1 MQQLVEEMSELTK
14 AICKY
19 ARVNGI
25 GQPVADSVTEEATEA
40 NLVEELADVKLVLEQ
55 VIYLHG
61 CKEGVEN
68 IIAEKIVKVNERIQK
83 SRTDNK
89 NWFSETE
96 NAEAEKVAKIIERI
110 RKDRLSSETEN
121 ADIVD
126 VANFFLLKQP
136 MFHQKLQKLC
146 YYAEAWSEALIG
158 QPIAEKAEFQAWVNG
173 PENVVLYELFNKCGW
188 NQIFVDDHVAK
199 HIGKVF
205 SEEQLGLLENVW
217 ETYGD
222 STGTALEALTQR
234 ELPWIEARGNAK
246 IFEHCTTPIST
257 ETMAKYYKSI
267 YQENE

>member
-1 MQQLVEEMSELTK
+1 MIKNEKQKIADYFGEAVQMQQLVEEMSELTK

-68 IIAEKIVKVNERIQK
+68 VIAEKIVKVNERIRK
-83 SRTDNK
+83 NRSDNK
-89 NWFSETE
+89 KSLNSGTE
-96 NAEAEKVAKIIERI
+96 K
-110 RKDRLSSETEN
+110 

-126 VANFFLLKQP
+126 VADFFLLKQP
-136 MFHQKLQKLC
+136 MVQQKLQKLC
-146 YYAEAWSEALIG
+146 YYAEAWSEALLG
-158 QPIAEKAEFQAWVNG
+158 QPIAENAEFQAWVHG
-173 PENVVLYELFNKCGW
+173 PENNVLHELFHECGW
-188 NQIFVDDHVAK
+188 DEIFLDGQVAERIK
-199 HIGKVF
+199 KVF
-205 SEEQLGLLENVW
+205 SEEQLELLENVW

-222 STGTALEALTQR
+222 ATATDLEILTHC

-246 IFEHCTTPIST
+246 MFEHCTTPIST